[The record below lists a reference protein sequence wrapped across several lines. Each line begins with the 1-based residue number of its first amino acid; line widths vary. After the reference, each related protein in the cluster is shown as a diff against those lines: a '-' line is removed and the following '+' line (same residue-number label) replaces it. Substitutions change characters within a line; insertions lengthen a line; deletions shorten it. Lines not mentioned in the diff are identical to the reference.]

1 MKTLVEISLWLVP
14 AALVYVAYFLF
25 RRLGTNRRSLERVF
39 TEPVDLAERP
49 EGDSLLAGLLRRW
62 LYLAGY
68 RRLGAPAAFTAAM
81 LLAIG
86 VGLATAFAA
95 RGAGVTDN
103 VQEHLPPPSRRG

>member
-49 EGDSLLAGLLRRW
+49 KAIPCWRDCSVVGSTWRAIAGSAPPPRSPPPCSWQSAWGLPRPLP
-62 LYLAGY
+62 
-68 RRLGAPAAFTAAM
+68 LGAPA
-81 LLAIG
+81 
-86 VGLATAFAA
+86 
-95 RGAGVTDN
+95 
-103 VQEHLPPPSRRG
+103 

>member
-49 EGDSLLAGLLRRW
+49 TAIPCWRDCSVVGSTWRAIAGS
-62 LYLAGY
+62 A
-68 RRLGAPAAFTAAM
+68 APAAFTAAM

-95 RGAGVTDN
+95 RA
-103 VQEHLPPPSRRG
+103 PA